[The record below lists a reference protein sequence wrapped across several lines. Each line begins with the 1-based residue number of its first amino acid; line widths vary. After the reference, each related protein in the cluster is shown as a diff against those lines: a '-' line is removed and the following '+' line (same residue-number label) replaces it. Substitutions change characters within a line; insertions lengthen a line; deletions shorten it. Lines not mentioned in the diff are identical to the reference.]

1 MFLSGMTKT
10 TRLQSLIS
18 LLQDGKIHRAE
29 PLARQ
34 FDVSL
39 RTIYRDMA
47 QLAASGVPI
56 KGIPGEGYQATAETT
71 LPPLNLTGTE
81 LEVFRL
87 GLSVITDAGDATQ
100 KEAALSLLA
109 KLDTALAEGPS
120 ALSPQSPSPSLQ
132 RHLTQIRQAI
142 ATKQKL
148 RISQGNT
155 TSVIRPLRL
164 DYFGR
169 IWRCISWNEA
179 QSDFD
184 ATPVTEITFLAVL
197 PGLFVDEPG
206 KTLRD
211 YLTR

>member
-1 MFLSGMTKT
+1 MSKSV
-10 TRLQSLIS
+10 RLQSLVN
-18 LLQDGKIHRAE
+18 LLQDGKIHRAK
-29 PLARQ
+29 PLAQ
-34 FDVSL
+34 HFKVSV

-56 KGIPGEGYQATAETT
+56 QGTPGEGYRASAETT

-87 GLSVITDAGDATQ
+87 GLSVITDAGDAGQ
-100 KEAALSLLA
+100 KTAAESLLS
-109 KLDTALAEGPS
+109 KLETALAEGPS
-120 ALSPQSPSPSLQ
+120 ALSPQTPTPLLQ

-148 RISQGNT
+148 RIRLGNT
-155 TSVIRPLRL
+155 TLVIRPLRL

-169 IWRCISWNEA
+169 IWRCVCWDEA
-179 QSDFD
+179 LNDF
-184 ATPVTEITFLAVL
+184 ATPPVTEITFLAVL

-206 KTLRD
+206 KTLHD